1 MNDITSASY
10 RVGNDLLRERL
21 DRLLAGPIDP
31 EKPFVIGASTYGAL
45 YQLAAHIRTACMAD
59 VAPVCLC
66 AQDKTVVAAALLAA
80 LAGGPTLI
88 LPYAFD
94 ELVLDELQ
102 RLTGFRT
109 LVSDIS
115 RPLSAGVRCLVPAS
129 GQATWRAAD
138 AAAPKPL
145 DAPWLRLFTG
155 GSTGAPKMWT
165 KSVRNLLA
173 ETMAIITNYEVGGQ
187 DRILATVSPNHIYG
201 LLYAVLT
208 PLLASAAVA
217 AQTPSFPGEI
227 EAAGRQTSASILVS
241 VPAHYRALIGH
252 RLVLPALRLAF
263 SSAGMLAEEDANAF
277 SAQTGVAVA
286 EIYGSTE
293 TGGIAARARAL
304 GEKDFKPY
312 PAIAVRIAGDQL
324 AVRSDYLSSELAL
337 ESDGYYVMGDRVQAM
352 GNGRFALLG
361 RADGIVKVGGRRVDL
376 ESVRQTLK
384 RQPGVR
390 DAVAISLPV
399 GGGRENR
406 IVAVVEADRAT
417 LDLGGEALS
426 GLAPYARPRGIKVLP
441 KIPMTAAGKYDRR
454 TIAAMFQSGG
464 LAAEGIIVPGAA
476 QGGEDEK
483 EKG

>member
-1 MNDITSASY
+1 MNNPVSSPY
-10 RVGNDLLRERL
+10 RISDDLLQERL
-21 DRLLAGPIDP
+21 DRLLAGPADP
-31 EKPFVIGASTYGAL
+31 DRPFVIGASTHGAL
-45 YQLAAHIRTACMAD
+45 YPLAAHIRAACMAD
-59 VAPVCLC
+59 TAPVCLC
-66 AQDKTVVAAALLAA
+66 AQDKTVMAAALLAA

-94 ELVLDELQ
+94 GPVLDELQ
-102 RLTGFRT
+102 GLTGFRT
-109 LVSDIS
+109 LISDIS
-115 RPLSAGVRCLVPAS
+115 RPVPAGVRCFVPAP
-129 GQATWRAAD
+129 GQATCPGAD
-138 AAAPKPL
+138 AMASKPL

-173 ETMAIITNYEVGGQ
+173 ETLAIIANYQVSGL
-187 DRILATVSPNHIYG
+187 DRVLATVSPNHIYG

-227 EAAGRQTSASILVS
+227 EAAGRQTAASILVS
-241 VPAHYRALIGH
+241 VPAHYRALNGH

-293 TGGIAARARAL
+293 TGGIAARVRAL

-312 PAIAVRIAGDQL
+312 PAIDVRIAGERL
-324 AVRSDYLSSELAL
+324 AVRSDYLSAELAL
-337 ESDGYYVMGDRVQAM
+337 GNDGYYGMGDRVQATA
-352 GNGRFALLG
+352 NGRFALLG

-406 IVAVVEADRAT
+406 IVAVVEADGTA

-426 GLAPYARPRGIKVLP
+426 ALAPYARPRGIKVLP
-441 KIPMTAAGKYDRR
+441 KMPMTAAGKYDRR
-454 TIAAMFQSGG
+454 TIAAMFQSGD
-464 LAAEGIIVPGAA
+464 LAAESIIVPGVA
-476 QGGEDEK
+476 QGGEDGN